1 MSGNAI
7 SNAKPIKQQDYKT
20 LLSKLKSILPHG
32 IALYPFGSAGKK
44 DISGDA
50 DFFID
55 ADELL
60 SIFPSKDLSESRK
73 TLQQYFIFR
82 GYETSR
88 SGTSVHVGIP
98 INDQIVQ
105 VDLTTVE
112 NANTISYLHDHVYD
126 NSEVKG
132 KTIVSI
138 WCDLANL
145 TSNNLMISPYKG
157 LLSRDTKKLISN
169 DPYEI
174 AKIIIGPNA
183 TEYDMRSPKR
193 LLNAV
198 SYNNIKAEHIKNTYN
213 I

>member
-7 SNAKPIKQQDYKT
+7 SNAKPIKHQDYKT
-20 LLSKLKSILPHG
+20 LLNTLKSILPHG
-32 IALYPFGSAGKK
+32 LTLYPYGSAGKK

-55 ADELL
+55 ADDLL

-73 TLQQYFIFR
+73 TLQHYFIYKN
-82 GYETSR
+82 YESTR
-88 SGTSVHVGIP
+88 TGNSVHVGIP
-98 INDQIVQ
+98 INNQIVQ
-105 VDLTTVE
+105 VDLTTIE
-112 NANTISYLHDHVYD
+112 NAAKIAYLHDHVYD
-126 NSEVKG
+126 NNEVKG

-145 TSNNLMISPYKG
+145 TSSNLMISPYKG
-157 LLSRDTKKLISN
+157 LLTRDTKELITN

-174 AKIIIGPNA
+174 AKIIIGHNA

-198 SYNNIKAEHIKNTYN
+198 SNDDIKFQYIKNTYN

>member
-7 SNAKPIKQQDYKT
+7 SNAKPIKKEDYKKLFNT
-20 LLSKLKSILPHG
+20 LKSILPYG
-32 IALYPFGSAGKK
+32 LTLYPYGSAGKK

-55 ADELL
+55 SADIL
-60 SIFPSKDLSESRK
+60 SVFPSKTLTDSRK
-73 TLQQYFIFR
+73 TLQQYFIYR
-82 GYETSR
+82 KYESTR
-88 SGTSVHVGIP
+88 TGTSVHVGIP
-98 INDQIVQ
+98 INDDIIQ
-105 VDLTTVE
+105 VDLTIIE
-112 NANTISYLHDHVYD
+112 NAATISYLHDHVYD
-126 NSEVKG
+126 NNEVKG

-145 TSNNLMISPYKG
+145 TSDNLMLSPYKG
-157 LLSRDTKKLISN
+157 LLTRDTRELVSN

-198 SYNNIKAEHIKNTYN
+198 ANDDIKFQHIKNTYN